1 MTEYNLHQIIIFSMS
16 GMKFGIS
23 VSKSELE
30 KIVNKK
36 NMQNIVTS
44 WGIAVLKFVQMI
56 GKSFSESLE
65 QKIKHQMENHVLK
78 ACDSTACKSMI
89 QSLKC

>member
-1 MTEYNLHQIIIFSMS
+1 
-16 GMKFGIS
+16 
-23 VSKSELE
+23 
-30 KIVNKK
+30 
-36 NMQNIVTS
+36 MQNIVTS
-44 WGIAVLKFVQMI
+44 RGIAVLKFVQMI
-56 GKSFSESLE
+56 GKSFSESLK

>member
-1 MTEYNLHQIIIFSMS
+1 
-16 GMKFGIS
+16 
-23 VSKSELE
+23 
-30 KIVNKK
+30 
-36 NMQNIVTS
+36 MQNIVTS

>member
-1 MTEYNLHQIIIFSMS
+1 
-16 GMKFGIS
+16 MKFEIS

-44 WGIAVLKFVQMI
+44 RGIAVLKFVQMI
-56 GKSFSESLE
+56 GKSFSESLK

-78 ACDSTACKSMI
+78 ACDSTACKSMF

>member
-1 MTEYNLHQIIIFSMS
+1 
-16 GMKFGIS
+16 
-23 VSKSELE
+23 
-30 KIVNKK
+30 
-36 NMQNIVTS
+36 MQNIVTS

-56 GKSFSESLE
+56 GKSFSESLK

-78 ACDSTACKSMI
+78 ACDNTACKSMI

>member
-1 MTEYNLHQIIIFSMS
+1 
-16 GMKFGIS
+16 MKFEIS
-23 VSKSELE
+23 VSKSELKK

-56 GKSFSESLE
+56 GKSFSESLK

-89 QSLKC
+89 QYLKC

>member
-1 MTEYNLHQIIIFSMS
+1 
-16 GMKFGIS
+16 
-23 VSKSELE
+23 
-30 KIVNKK
+30 
-36 NMQNIVTS
+36 MQNIDTS

-56 GKSFSESLE
+56 GKSFSESLK